1 MCSNWAYA
9 GLIHTN
15 ACVQL
20 SLVVQPVI
28 AGVHRM
34 DGGDSWGRWGSS
46 GDLRYTNPGG
56 YQAPWVGEGVP
67 GSESLRWPSCDQNY
81 YFRCEVF
88 TSHRD
93 RRSLSLFLVL
103 THLNILPYFWGVKA
117 RDGDALCTALSLQ
130 RKVIGRFTH
139 PHSRLNTPRSKCPF
153 ALLTLDAWDTYH
165 TITRISA
172 CIYVLLLWCIKM
184 CHTVPV
190 IHQPLCAWDR
200 HVLVQV
206 LGSI

>member
-1 MCSNWAYA
+1 MDFSSGFSKKKEREKYCFYDILGFKMCSNWAYA

-28 AGVHRM
+28 AGMHQL

-117 RDGDALCTALSLQ
+117 RDGDSLCTALSLP
-130 RKVIGRFTH
+130 RKVIRWIYA
-139 PHSRLNTPRSKCPF
+139 SS
-153 ALLTLDAWDTYH
+153 LTA
-165 TITRISA
+165 
-172 CIYVLLLWCIKM
+172 
-184 CHTVPV
+184 
-190 IHQPLCAWDR
+190 
-200 HVLVQV
+200 
-206 LGSI
+206 